1 MSQLVSGS
9 APSSAVGGSVDFTVY
24 LPDGYDIPDDIRY
37 PSLYMLHGRG
47 DTMSGWAQEAGALDE
62 LIASGAVPP
71 LVVVMPDAPWSERS
85 GFYVDS
91 LFTGSGTRV
100 DSGAAVETA
109 LTTELVP
116 YIDSHYKTLDDRA
129 ARIVGG
135 NSMGGA
141 GAVRYALTHQ
151 DLFSAAI
158 ALSPAAYVPSPP
170 SESSTR
176 RYGAYGVG
184 ERLFDQERY
193 DALNY
198 PAALAAF
205 DPALPVH
212 LFIGVGDLEY
222 VHPMPEDAIHDLDY
236 EAATLYN
243 RAKRVPGLTAEF
255 RVYGGGHDWLLWD
268 AAFCDALS
276 RWAALRHRA

>member
-1 MSQLVSGS
+1 VSRLVGGS

-24 LPDGYDIPDDIRY
+24 LPDGYDVPNGIRY

-62 LIASGAVPP
+62 LIASGAVPR

-91 LFTGSGTRV
+91 LFTGSGTGV
-100 DSGAAVETA
+100 ESGAAVETA

-116 YIDSHYKTLDDRA
+116 YIDSNYKTLDDRA

-141 GAVRYALTHQ
+141 GAVRYALTYQ
-151 DLFSAAI
+151 DLFSAAL

-184 ERLFDQERY
+184 DRLFDQDRY

-198 PAALAAF
+198 PAALAVF
-205 DPALPVH
+205 NPALPVH
-212 LFIGVGDLEY
+212 LFIGVGDREY
-222 VHPMPEDAIHDLDY
+222 VHPMPEEAIHDLDY

-268 AAFCDALS
+268 EAFRDALT
-276 RWAALRHRA
+276 RWAALR